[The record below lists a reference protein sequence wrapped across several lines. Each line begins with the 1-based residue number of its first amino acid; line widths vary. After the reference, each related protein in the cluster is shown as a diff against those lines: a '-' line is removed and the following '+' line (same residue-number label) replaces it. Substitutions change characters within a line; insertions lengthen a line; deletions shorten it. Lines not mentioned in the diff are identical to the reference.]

1 VHGILHTHL
10 HIFLY
15 EQLMRI
21 VYEVLEDI
29 VPMESDG
36 SSHKEAIL
44 NSVKRFF
51 QRAGDERFFYVC
63 IYVQ

>member
-1 VHGILHTHL
+1 
-10 HIFLY
+10 
-15 EQLMRI
+15 MRI

-51 QRAGDERFFYVC
+51 QRAGDERFFYACMYVC
-63 IYVQ
+63 TVDEM

>member
-1 VHGILHTHL
+1 
-10 HIFLY
+10 
-15 EQLMRI
+15 MRI
-21 VYEVLEDI
+21 VFEVLEDI

-51 QRAGDERFFYVC
+51 QRAGDGC
-63 IYVQ
+63 ILLLFSFVISA